1 MQSTNNRSRWFVY
14 EDGRLYFSTRT
25 ERRVLFVLTLV
36 LLGAGGLVKLGIV

>member
-1 MQSTNNRSRWFVY
+1 MKSTHKRARWFVY

-36 LLGAGGLVKLGIV
+36 MLAAGALVKLGIV